1 MEVCSRQGC
10 YLSCVRVQVCQVWC
24 AKCGVPS
31 VVCQVWCAKCGVPS
45 VVCHPC
51 RKSNGIS
58 ICTRVAPLMDK
69 YRHMSAATA
78 STSRAVKYET
88 QDLEGGLAQHKR
100 QPPQELQDIRS
111 RAFTAPAMDHYTG
124 PAPGHPTPPVVGAG
138 ATFTPLHPYS
148 TPPPAFPTYPSVGFN
163 TSAPDLPTPYPM
175 YPPPGNQAGYTQGYP
190 PQVGYPPV
198 HPPQGRFPVSIQKCS
213 LFSDTLKNVSHLL

>member
-1 MEVCSRQGC
+1 MSDGKRC
-10 YLSCVRVQVCQVWC
+10 YLSCVR
-24 AKCGVPS
+24 AGAR
-31 VVCQVWCAKCGVPS
+31 WCAKCGVPS

-78 STSRAVKYET
+78 SASRAVKHKT
-88 QDLEGGLAQHKR
+88 QDLEGGPAQHKS
-100 QPPQELQDIRS
+100 QPQELQDIRS
-111 RAFTAPAMDHYTG
+111 RAFTAPAMDHYIG
-124 PAPGHPTPPVVGAG
+124 PAPGHPTAPVVGAG

-190 PQVGYPPV
+190 PQIGYPPV
-198 HPPQGRFPVSIQKCS
+198 HPPQGQFPVSIQKCS
-213 LFSDTLKNVSHLL
+213 